1 MKTKSNIVA
10 CVRTP
15 KQNFYVR
22 IVEGG
27 VYIALMNITYIA
39 GKKRYERIYSKGSL
53 REIYVFSSRVNCWKN
68 NERQSKNS
76 CLMVDYAWYVFQK
89 GYKGQPTLYWL

>member
-10 CVRTP
+10 CVKTP

-27 VYIALMNITYIA
+27 FAVYRGAHTNCNVQDLTDAIAKM
-39 GKKRYERIYSKGSL
+39 L
-53 REIYVFSSRVNCWKN
+53 R
-68 NERQSKNS
+68 
-76 CLMVDYAWYVFQK
+76 LAWFETKQ
-89 GYKGQPTLYWL
+89 TELTFD